1 MVRRM
6 ITALIR
12 VEHGVE
18 ALAVTLGALV
28 PAVVDGLV
36 GDAVVLVRHPDDAL
50 ARVADSVGANLLVAT
65 GDAWAEGARHAKRDW
80 LLCLADGDVPTE
92 GWIRALDRFI
102 ALSPPSR
109 RFARLVRAG
118 APWHERFRPLAPKI
132 RPGDL
137 VHRSVL
143 LGPKTRLSRPARV
156 SATIERD
163 PVFG

>member
-1 MVRRM
+1 M

-18 ALAVTLGALV
+18 ALAITLAALV

-36 GDAVVLVRHPDDAL
+36 GEAIVLADRIDEPLAGIADAVG
-50 ARVADSVGANLLVAT
+50 ARLLTVS
-65 GDAWAEGARHAKRDW
+65 GDPWSEGASRAKREW

-102 ALSPPSR
+102 ALSPPDR
-109 RFARLVRAG
+109 RFGRLARPGASWGVRAMTLVR
-118 APWHERFRPLAPKI
+118 RPAVV
-132 RPGDL
+132 PGDL

-143 LGPKTRLSRPARV
+143 LGAATRLPRPERI
-156 SATIERD
+156 SAGVERD

>member
-1 MVRRM
+1 M

-18 ALAVTLGALV
+18 ALAVTLAALV

-36 GDAVVLVRHPDDAL
+36 GEAVVLTSRIDEPL
-50 ARVADSVGANLLVAT
+50 AGVADAVGATLLPVS
-65 GDAWAEGARHAKRDW
+65 GDPWREGARRAKRDW

-92 GWIRALDRFI
+92 GWIRAIDRFI
-102 ALSPPSR
+102 ALSPPDR
-109 RFARLVRAG
+109 RFGRLARPGASWGARAAALVR
-118 APWHERFRPLAPKI
+118 RPAVV
-132 RPGDL
+132 PGDL

-143 LGPKTRLSRPARV
+143 LGTPARLPRPARI
-156 SATIERD
+156 SASVERD